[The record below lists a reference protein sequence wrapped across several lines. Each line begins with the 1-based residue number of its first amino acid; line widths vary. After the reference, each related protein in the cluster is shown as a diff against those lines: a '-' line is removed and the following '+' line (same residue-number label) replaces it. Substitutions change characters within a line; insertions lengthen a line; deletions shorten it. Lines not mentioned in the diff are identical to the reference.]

1 MVEVKGNLGEWSELL
16 TLGTLLVAG
25 GGYSADENQ
34 NQIRDQF
41 HKVLEVIIAENSK
54 GGEQVFKLENEEVQI
69 LSNGVK
75 LKTVSK
81 SELEEK
87 LKIFL
92 KDLTGGKYKKTFA
105 LDSGVEVMKIL
116 ERRTISADSSET
128 TSDLEL
134 VVEDPIT
141 GGPTPRSGFSI
152 KSQLGQAATLLNS
165 SGSTNIIYKVVK
177 DDLAS
182 SGELPDF
189 VPSSHKPN
197 INKLYA
203 AGYHLEFYKYQRDVF
218 FNNLTYID
226 SQLPFNLSKVI
237 VNHYLFQDTNDYAMT
252 IERTFPNAD
261 QQSEQIIFKFK
272 ELLGAISMG
281 LRPAKIWKGNP
292 SKFKG
297 LIVVKS
303 DGQLLFY
310 YLVTRLNF
318 EEFLYRNVRFDRPDT
333 GRHKYGSIYN
343 ENGETFIKL
352 NFQIR
357 FK

>member
-1 MVEVKGNLGEWSELL
+1 MAEVKGNLGEWSELL
-16 TLGTLLVAG
+16 TLGTILVAG

-54 GGEQVFKLENEEVQI
+54 GSEQVFRLDKEEVQI
-69 LSNGVK
+69 LSNGIEMK
-75 LKTVSK
+75 KVSK

-87 LKIFL
+87 LKVFL
-92 KDLTGGKYKKTFA
+92 KDLTDGNYKKTFA
-105 LDSGVEVMKIL
+105 LNSGVEVMNIL
-116 ERRTISADSSET
+116 ARRTISADSSET

-177 DDLAS
+177 NDAAS
-182 SGELPDF
+182 SAELPDF

-197 INKLYA
+197 INKLYS
-203 AGYHLEFYKYQRDVF
+203 AGYHLEFHKYQRDVF

-226 SQLPFNLSKVI
+226 SQLPFNLAKVI
-237 VNHYLFQDTNDYAMT
+237 INHYLFQDTNDYAT
-252 IERTFPNAD
+252 TVERTYPNAD

-281 LRPAKIWKGNP
+281 LRPAKVWKGNP

-318 EEFLYRNVRFDRPDT
+318 EEFLYKSVRFDRPDT
-333 GRHKYGSIYN
+333 SRHKYGSLYS